1 MDGFIV
7 GGSGGVTSAAGN
19 RQNGN
24 PANRND
30 SGRRDTSQERVLTN
44 QGMST
49 AASVLETTPKNNGEV
64 LQSPG
69 PGVKV
74 AGGVCIIHREEKA
87 FLLYGIIARTPTI
100 SFQKKNWLLNLIK
113 KMHKIQQRIEK
124 KFIKT
129 KSFIESVLKQH

>member
-1 MDGFIV
+1 MAESQYIFLSSTVASPISVNSGQKQPQIVDGFIV

-74 AGGVCIIHREEKA
+74 AGGVCIIHREE
-87 FLLYGIIARTPTI
+87 IVI
-100 SFQKKNWLLNLIK
+100 SISRN
-113 KMHKIQQRIEK
+113 IEK
-124 KFIKT
+124 WTFKIMC
-129 KSFIESVLKQH
+129 EVC